1 MAIFRPIVFTMPR
14 LQLPSLRLL
23 CLVWACIVGYQ
34 LCLASDNR
42 IDGRFSF
49 SLSTFDPSGKLDQ
62 VERATQ
68 AAALGTPVVAV
79 CKPGRIVLCA
89 PQVLPSLLVKD
100 DGTARFA
107 PITPTIVVAHSG
119 ISADGRVLVAAAQ
132 RLAVEHA
139 YTFDEPIPI
148 AIFLEEVSL
157 LFQEYTMKPG
167 ARPFGVT
174 LLVADLSTSSTENS
188 IPKLYRIDPSGSVQ
202 TLGRVAVVNGKFNA
216 DLETRLQEIA
226 DRADETLVEE
236 DRRQVTRVLA
246 DAIDKAARD
255 KRAESSLP
263 NGLTI
268 LSASLTTE
276 HGLTVERKEPQ
287 RSSD

>member
-1 MAIFRPIVFTMPR
+1 MPR
-14 LQLPSLRLL
+14 LQVPSLPLL
-23 CLVWACIVGYQ
+23 CLVWTCIVGYQ
-34 LCLASDNR
+34 LCSASDYR

-49 SLSTFDPSGKLDQ
+49 SLSTFDPDGKLGQ

-89 PQVLPSLLVKD
+89 PQILPSPLVKD

-107 PITPTIVVAHSG
+107 PITSTIVVAHSG

-148 AIFLEEVSL
+148 DIFLEEVSL

-174 LLVADLSTSSTENS
+174 LLVADLSTSAENS

-202 TLGRVAVVNGKFNA
+202 ILGQVAVVNGKFNA
-216 DLETRLQEIA
+216 DLEMRLREIA
-226 DRADETLVEE
+226 NRADETLVEE
-236 DRRQVTRVLA
+236 DRREVTRVLA
-246 DAIDKAARD
+246 EAIDKAARD

-268 LSASLTTE
+268 LSASLTKE
-276 HGLTVERKEPQ
+276 HGFTVERKEPQ
-287 RSSD
+287 RSSQ

>member
-1 MAIFRPIVFTMPR
+1 
-14 LQLPSLRLL
+14 
-23 CLVWACIVGYQ
+23 
-34 LCLASDNR
+34 
-42 IDGRFSF
+42 
-49 SLSTFDPSGKLDQ
+49 LSTFDPDGKLGQ

-89 PQVLPSLLVKD
+89 PQVLPSPLVKD

-107 PITPTIVVAHSG
+107 PITPTIAVAHSG

-139 YTFDEPIPI
+139 YTFDEAIPI
-148 AIFLEEVSL
+148 EIFLEEVSL

-174 LLVADLSTSSTENS
+174 LLVADLSTRSENS

-202 TLGRVAVVNGKFNA
+202 ALGQVAVVNGKFNA
-216 DLETRLQEIA
+216 ELQTRLQEIA
-226 DRADETLVEE
+226 DRAEETLVEE

-246 DAIDKAARD
+246 EAIDKAARD
-255 KRAESSLP
+255 RRAESSLP

-268 LSASLTTE
+268 LSASLTKE

-287 RSSD
+287 RSS

>member
-1 MAIFRPIVFTMPR
+1 MPR
-14 LQLPSLRLL
+14 LQVPSLQLL

-34 LCLASDNR
+34 LCLASDYR

-49 SLSTFDPSGKLDQ
+49 SLSTFDPDGKLGQ

-79 CKPGRIVLCA
+79 CKPGRIILCA
-89 PQVLPSLLVKD
+89 PQVLPSPLVKD

-107 PITPTIVVAHSG
+107 RISPTIAVAHSG

-132 RLAVEHA
+132 RLAIEHA
-139 YTFDEPIPI
+139 YTFDEAIPI
-148 AIFLEEVSL
+148 EIFLEEVSL

-174 LLVADLSTSSTENS
+174 LLVADLSSSTTTTTANNS

-216 DLETRLQEIA
+216 DLETRLEEIA
-226 DRADETLVEE
+226 DRAEETLVEE

-246 DAIDKAARD
+246 EAIDKAARD

-268 LSASLTTE
+268 LSASLTKE

-287 RSSD
+287 RSSE